1 LYNGL
6 LGPGGED
13 QQRGLAPFV
22 GLAGLT
28 RTVVLALELE
38 YVIDIFKGNL
48 MTLDLR
54 VNSDR
59 LWKSLMD
66 MAQIGATDKGGVCRL
81 ALTDLDK
88 AARDLFVEWCKDAG
102 CSIMVD
108 QMGNIFA
115 RRSGKDNSLAPVVT
129 GSHIDSQPTGGKF
142 DGVYG
147 VLAGLEV
154 IRTLND
160 LKVETLRPIE
170 ASIWTNEEG
179 SRFAPAMISSGIF
192 AGIFDL
198 EYGLNSK
205 DLEGKTMGEE
215 LKRIGYAGTEPV
227 GGRPFHAFFET
238 HIEQGPILE
247 HEKKTIGIVQGGQGQ
262 RWIEVTM
269 IGRESHAGPTPM
281 RIRRDAM
288 VGAAAVITAVNKIGN
303 HYQPNAC
310 ATVGLVQCSPNSR
323 NTIPGKVFFTIDL
336 RHPEDEILTKM
347 GEEAKKAALE
357 AAEQNGL
364 QLEFKEIW
372 YLPPVKFDADCVAA
386 VTRAAKDLGYPSMP
400 IISGAGHDAL
410 YLNRVCPAAMV
421 FVPCEGGISHNEIE
435 NAKQEDIAAGCSVLL
450 RAMVER
456 ANSH

>member
-1 LYNGL
+1 MT
-6 LGPGGED
+6 
-13 QQRGLAPFV
+13 A
-22 GLAGLT
+22 
-28 RTVVLALELE
+28 EL
-38 YVIDIFKGNL
+38 
-48 MTLDLR
+48 R
-54 VNSDR
+54 ANSER

-66 MAQIGATDKGGVCRL
+66 MAKIGATEKGGVCRL
-81 ALTDLDK
+81 ALTDLDRD
-88 AARDLFVEWCKDAG
+88 ARDLFVKWCKEAG
-102 CSIMVD
+102 CTIKID

-115 RRSGKDNSLAPVVT
+115 RRAGKDDSLAPVVT

-154 IRTLND
+154 IRSLND
-160 LKVETLRPIE
+160 HKVETKRPIE

-179 SRFAPAMISSGIF
+179 SRFAPAMIASGIF

-198 EYGLNSK
+198 QYGLNSA
-205 DLEGKTMGEE
+205 DLEGKTMGQE

-227 GGRPFHAFFET
+227 GGRPIHAFFET

-247 HEKKTIGIVQGGQGQ
+247 HEKKQIGIVEGGQGQ

-269 IGRESHAGPTPM
+269 VGRESHAGPTPM
-281 RIRRDAM
+281 RIRKDAM

-303 HYQPNAC
+303 HHKPWAC
-310 ATVGLVQCSPNSR
+310 ATVGLVNCSPNSR

-336 RHPEDEILTKM
+336 RHPEDHILTQM
-347 GEEAKKAALE
+347 AAEAKA
-357 AAEQNGL
+357 AAELAAKENGL
-364 QLEFKEIW
+364 ELEFKEIW
-372 YLPPVKFDADCVAA
+372 YLPPVKFNSDCVSA
-386 VTRAAKDLGYPSMP
+386 VARAADSLGFTSMN

-435 NAKQEDIAAGCSVLL
+435 NATQNDIAAGCSVLM

-456 ANSH
+456 ANS

>member
-1 LYNGL
+1 M
-6 LGPGGED
+6 
-13 QQRGLAPFV
+13 
-22 GLAGLT
+22 T
-28 RTVVLALELE
+28 T
-38 YVIDIFKGNL
+38 NL
-48 MTLDLR
+48 Q

-66 MAQIGATDKGGVCRL
+66 MAKIGATEKGGVCRL

-88 AARDLFVEWCKDAG
+88 EARDLFVKWCKEAG
-102 CSIMVD
+102 CTIKID

-115 RRSGKDNSLAPVVT
+115 RRAGKDDSLAPVVT

-142 DGVYG
+142 DGVFG

-154 IRTLND
+154 IRSLND
-160 LKVETLRPIE
+160 LKLETLRPIE

-179 SRFAPAMISSGIF
+179 SRFAPAMIASGIF

-198 EYGLNSK
+198 QYGLASA

-227 GGRPFHAFFET
+227 GGRPIHAFFET

-247 HEKKTIGIVQGGQGQ
+247 HEKKRIGVVEGGQGQ

-288 VGAAAVITAVNKIGN
+288 VGAAAVITAVNNIGN
-303 HYQPNAC
+303 HYKPNAC
-310 ATVGLVQCSPNSR
+310 ATVGLVQCTPNSR

-336 RHPEDEILTKM
+336 RHPEDKILSQM
-347 GEEAKKAALE
+347 AAEAKAAAEE
-357 AAEQNGL
+357 AAEKNGL
-364 QLEFKEIW
+364 KLEFKEIW
-372 YLPPVKFDADCVAA
+372 YLPPVKFNADCVAA
-386 VTRAAKDLGYPSMP
+386 IAKAATDLGYSSMP

-410 YLNRVCPAAMV
+410 YINRVAPAAMI
-421 FVPCEGGISHNEIE
+421 FIPCEGGISHNEIE
-435 NAKQEDIAAGCSVLL
+435 NAKQEDCAAGCSVLL
-450 RAMVER
+450 RAMVDR
-456 ANSH
+456 ANAK